1 MAKIIAIVAGICVII
16 AAGVAVY
23 FNYSK
28 PNENV
33 KKFAE
38 TSEKNLNGAMNY
50 INMFINSDTTI
61 RNNVKL
67 KFKPIKCIAKNSKV
81 ICNSERLYIGA
92 PFSSVDFKNNQFIID
107 FVSESKVIMEV
118 SSNGVFEIESN
129 PYTNA
134 FKTDVGGKC
143 SYISTYDKENGVFD
157 TVVSDCKSNFGSLIL
172 NIIMEESQRSEKYKN
187 KNIYDAYTS
196 YLEYDNI
203 EKLLK
208 YSEKDMISSEED
220 LHDIIDNM
228 DSLDREFEEDIRSI
242 IEDMENL
249 ERKWNTISINIHSSK
264 GIFNSIYEYTNLI
277 SKKKIEKEEIHK
289 LYESLRKNIDEDL
302 SYDNKDEEKKELLKI
317 LEDTLIAVDHVIY
330 DGNKNFDIV
339 LKAKDKDK
347 YYKGDYIE
355 EMLQL
360 RASDIEVYSKN

>member
-38 TSEKNLNGAMNY
+38 TSEKNLNGAMDY

-107 FVSESKVIMEV
+107 FVSETKVIMEV

-203 EKLLK
+203 EKLLT
-208 YSEKDMISSEED
+208 YSEED
-220 LHDIIDNM
+220 ITSSYEDII
-228 DSLDREFEEDIRSI
+228 SI

-277 SKKKIEKEEIHK
+277 SKKKIEKEEIRK

-302 SYDNKDEEKKELLKI
+302 SYDNKDEEKKELVKLT
-317 LEDTLIAVDHVIY
+317 EDLLIAVDHVIY
-330 DGNKNFDIV
+330 DGNKNLDFV

-355 EMLQL
+355 EMIKL
-360 RASDIEVYSKN
+360 RAFDAEVYSKN